1 METKLE
7 KDWYSIVVYPQK
19 GIINKVKI
27 MKDELADR
35 IGNYKSR
42 NSEAHI
48 TIIEFE
54 ADLNEFLF
62 YKYYIKNFCLYQK
75 PEHISFDEIV
85 LSKQSKAL
93 VLLPAVASKIYLRD
107 LLKNFRKGLK
117 HLNVTNGSV
126 AHISIG
132 RALYPNQIEGANNI
146 FNNINLD
153 FNCEKIAIR
162 KFNTSIG
169 QFEVIYEFFFQGE
182 SPVEGQLSLFQ

>member
-1 METKLE
+1 M
-7 KDWYSIVVYPQK
+7 
-19 GIINKVKI
+19 
-27 MKDELADR
+27 
-35 IGNYKSR
+35 
-42 NSEAHI
+42 
-48 TIIEFE
+48 
-54 ADLNEFLF
+54 
-62 YKYYIKNFCLYQK
+62 YQK

-132 RALYPNQIEGANNI
+132 RALDPNQIEGANNI

-182 SPVEGQLSLFQ
+182 SPLEGQLSLFQ